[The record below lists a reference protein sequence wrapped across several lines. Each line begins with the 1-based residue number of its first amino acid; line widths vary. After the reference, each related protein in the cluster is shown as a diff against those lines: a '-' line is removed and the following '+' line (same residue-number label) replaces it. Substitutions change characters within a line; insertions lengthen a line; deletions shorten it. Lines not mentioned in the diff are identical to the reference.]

1 MRRIVVAIFIG
12 LIVRAQGLVAQ
23 QWTEIMR
30 IETMDSTIVLPVADI
45 KRFAFDYINET
56 ATDTTY
62 ISMNDV
68 VAHKRCILLDLSQQN
83 AHNEEEGEH
92 SRNVYSAQYLLN
104 LAGMPYA
111 IATNLTE
118 ALAQANMIV
127 CASPFKQSTM
137 TSAEIQALKKWV
149 EQGGVF
155 VAPAITNTN
164 SHLCDLFGMESVVY
178 SKERRNFTWHE
189 DYLQEQELAYFNEPE
204 ERTVSLGRARNM
216 TVESIKTYGYKPTTA
231 EAMAYFDSTNV
242 AAVLRHRI
250 GAGTIYT
257 FGILWRD
264 VVQRS
269 QLGKNTAAT
278 RITSN
283 GFEPSADIYAFF
295 FRSLFAKNN
304 PVSVWKYTIPQGY
317 ESVLIPTHDCDSRTA
332 YDEMYWVSEYEKSLG
347 LSAHYF
353 LTVHYFRDQGYLSDF
368 YNAETKPKAQRLLVD
383 GHTVGSHSVCHFPD
397 FSNTD
402 LFPATVVTKEA
413 YAASAHHDKNTG
425 ITQGGSTW
433 AELGLSKLIIEED
446 LGNCVRS
453 FRSGHLC
460 MNKLMPMVQQ
470 AVGYTF
476 SSCYASCNVLSQF
489 PFHERMEND
498 WTGAQG
504 VLQIPLHISDV
515 INANPMTDTA
525 WNHAPD
531 IWLKVLEKLQGN
543 YAPTV
548 LLIHPNRDWKM
559 FAMRQLV
566 EAMDREKVGLYNF
579 EAYGDF
585 WLSREKM
592 QFDYTYLPDSQT
604 LVVWLNQPVEDQ
616 SACIFAV
623 DMQAGVSV
631 EEAIFVNATGRQSR
645 LHIQPT
651 QEGRYLLRLNKD

>member
-1 MRRIVVAIFIG
+1 MRRIVIAIFIS
-12 LIVRAQGLVAQ
+12 LIISAQGLLAQ

-30 IETMDSTIVLPVADI
+30 IETIDSTIVLPVADI
-45 KRFAFDYINET
+45 KRFAFDYINE
-56 ATDTTY
+56 ATQDTTY
-62 ISMNDV
+62 ISTNDV
-68 VAHKRCILLDLSQQN
+68 VAQKHCVLLDLSQQN

-92 SRNVYSAQYLLN
+92 SRNVYSAQYLIN
-104 LAGMPYA
+104 LAGIPYA
-111 IATNLTE
+111 VATNVTE
-118 ALAQANMIV
+118 AIAQANMIV
-127 CASPFKQSTM
+127 CASPFKQSTL
-137 TSAEIQALKKWV
+137 TASEIQLLKKWV

-164 SHLCDLFGMESVVY
+164 SHLCDLFGLESVAY
-178 SKERRNFTWHE
+178 SKERRAFTWRE
-189 DYLQEQELAYFNEPE
+189 EYLHEQELSYFDEPE
-204 ERTVSLGRARNM
+204 ERTVSLGRARST
-216 TVESIKTYGYKPTTA
+216 TVESIKTYGYQPATA

-250 GAGTIYT
+250 GQGVIYT

-269 QLGKNTAAT
+269 QLGKNTTAT

-295 FRSLFAKNN
+295 LRSLHAKIN

-347 LSAHYF
+347 VSAHYF

-397 FSNTD
+397 FSNTN

-413 YAASAHHDKNTG
+413 YAASAHHDKAIG

-433 AELGLSKLIIEED
+433 AELGLSKLIIEDD
-446 LGNCVRS
+446 LGNRVRS

-460 MNKLMPMVQQ
+460 MNKHMPMVQK

-489 PFHERMEND
+489 PFHERMGND

-585 WLSREKM
+585 WLAREKM
-592 QFDYTYLPDSQT
+592 SFDYTYLPDRKS
-604 LVVWLNQPVEDQ
+604 VVVRINEPVEDTA
-616 SACIFAV
+616 ACIFAV
-623 DMQAGVSV
+623 DIQSGSTL
-631 EEAIFVNATGRQSR
+631 EEAIFVDEKGFQSKMQIKN
-645 LHIQPT
+645 IQK
-651 QEGRYLLRLNKD
+651 GRYLLSKLH

>member
-1 MRRIVVAIFIG
+1 MRRIVIAIFIS
-12 LIVRAQGLVAQ
+12 LIISAQGLLAQ

-45 KRFAFDYINET
+45 KRFAFDYINE
-56 ATDTTY
+56 ATQDTTY
-62 ISMNDV
+62 ISTNDV
-68 VAHKRCILLDLSQQN
+68 VAQKHCVLLDLSQQN

-92 SRNVYSAQYLLN
+92 SRNVYSAQYLIN

-111 IATNLTE
+111 VATNVTE
-118 ALAQANMIV
+118 AIAQANMIV
-127 CASPFKQSTM
+127 CASPFKQSTL
-137 TSAEIQALKKWV
+137 TASEIQLLKKWV

-164 SHLCDLFGMESVVY
+164 SHLCDLFGLESVAY
-178 SKERRNFTWHE
+178 SKERRAFTWRE
-189 DYLQEQELAYFNEPE
+189 EYLHEQELSYFDEPE
-204 ERTVSLGRARNM
+204 ERTVSLGRARST
-216 TVESIKTYGYKPTTA
+216 TVESIKTYGYQPATA

-250 GAGTIYT
+250 GQGVIYT

-269 QLGKNTAAT
+269 QLGKNTTAT

-295 FRSLFAKNN
+295 LRSLHAKIN

-347 LSAHYF
+347 VSAHYF

-397 FSNTD
+397 FSNTN

-413 YAASAHHDKNTG
+413 YAASAHHDKAIG

-433 AELGLSKLIIEED
+433 AELGLSKLIIEDD
-446 LGNCVRS
+446 LGNRVRS

-460 MNKLMPMVQQ
+460 MNKHMPMVQK

-489 PFHERMEND
+489 PFHERMGND

-585 WLSREKM
+585 WLAREKM
-592 QFDYTYLPDSQT
+592 SFDYTYLPDRKS
-604 LVVWLNQPVEDQ
+604 VVVRINEPVEDTA
-616 SACIFAV
+616 ACIFAV
-623 DMQAGVSV
+623 DIQSGSKL
-631 EEAIFVNATGRQSR
+631 EEAIFVDEKGFQSKMQIKN
-645 LHIQPT
+645 IQK
-651 QEGRYLLRLNKD
+651 GRYLLSKLH

>member
-1 MRRIVVAIFIG
+1 MIGLVVATHG
-12 LIVRAQGLVAQ
+12 LMAQ

-30 IETMDSTIVLPVADI
+30 IEMVDSTIVLPVADI
-45 KRFAFDYINET
+45 KRFAFDYVNEDEK
-56 ATDTTY
+56 DTTEY
-62 ISMNDV
+62 ISLDDV
-68 VAHKRCILLDLSQQN
+68 VAQKQCVLLDLTQQN
-83 AHNEEEGEH
+83 AHDEESGEH
-92 SRNVYSAQYLLN
+92 SRNVYSAQYLMN
-104 LAGMPYA
+104 LAGIPYTMATNVQEA
-111 IATNLTE
+111 IAK
-118 ALAQANMIV
+118 ANMIV
-127 CASPFKQSTM
+127 CASPFKQSTL
-137 TSAEIQALKKWV
+137 TVSEIQLLQQWI

-164 SHLCDLFGMESVVY
+164 NHLCALFGMDSVMY
-178 SKERRNFTWHE
+178 SKERKTFTWRDE
-189 DYLQEQELAYFNEPE
+189 YLAEKELEYFNEAE
-204 ERTVSLGRARNM
+204 ERTVSLGKARNT
-216 TVESIKTYGYKPTTA
+216 TVESIKTYGYQPTTA
-231 EAMAYFDSTNV
+231 ETMAYFDDTNM

-250 GAGTIYT
+250 GKGVIYT

-269 QLGKNTAAT
+269 QLGKNTTAA

-295 FRSLFAKNN
+295 FRSLHGKIN

-347 LSAHYF
+347 MSAHYF
-353 LTVHYFRDQGYLSDF
+353 LTVHYFRDAGYLSDF

-383 GHTVGSHSVCHFPD
+383 GHTVGSHSICHFPD
-397 FSNTD
+397 FSKTE
-402 LFPATVVTKEA
+402 LFPATVVTKDA
-413 YAASAHHDKNTG
+413 YEVSAHHDKTTG
-425 ITQGGSTW
+425 VTQGGSTW

-446 LGNCVRS
+446 LGNHVRS

-460 MNKLMPMVQQ
+460 MNKNVPLVQQ
-470 AVGYTF
+470 AVGYAF

-498 WTGAQG
+498 WAGAQG

-515 INANPMTDTA
+515 INAHPMTDSA

-531 IWLKVLEKLQGN
+531 IWLKVLEKLQRN

-585 WLSREKM
+585 WLAREEM
-592 QFDYTYLPDSQT
+592 VFDYTYLHDSKSI
-604 LVVWLNQPVEDQ
+604 VVWVNEQIEEET
-616 SACIFAV
+616 ACVFAV
-623 DMQAGVSV
+623 DVQSGVAV
-631 EEAIFVNATGRQSR
+631 ENAIFVDEKGLQSK
-645 LHIQPT
+645 LQIKKM
-651 QEGRYLLRLNKD
+651 QEGRYLLVK

>member
-1 MRRIVVAIFIG
+1 MKRQVLTILTALVVATHG
-12 LIVRAQGLVAQ
+12 LLAQ

-30 IETMDSTIVLPVADI
+30 IETIDSTIVLPVADV
-45 KRFAFDYINET
+45 KRFAFDYINEAAADT
-56 ATDTTY
+56 TTY

-68 VAHKRCILLDLSQQN
+68 VAQKHCVLLDLSQQN

-92 SRNVYSAQYLLN
+92 SRNVYSAQYLMN
-104 LAGMPYA
+104 LAGMPYSVATRVTDA
-111 IATNLTE
+111 I
-118 ALAQANMIV
+118 AQANMIV
-127 CASPFKQSTM
+127 CASPFKQSTL
-137 TSAEIQALKKWV
+137 TASEIQLLKKWI

-164 SHLCDLFGMESVVY
+164 SHLCDLFGVEFVVY
-178 SKERRNFTWHE
+178 SKERRTFTWRE
-189 DYLQEQELAYFNEPE
+189 EYLNEKELAYFDEPE
-204 ERTVSLGRARNM
+204 ERTVSLGKARN
-216 TVESIKTYGYKPTTA
+216 TTAESIKTYGYQPRTA
-231 EAMAYFDSTNV
+231 EAMAYFDSTNL

-250 GAGTIYT
+250 GKGVIYT

-269 QLGKNTAAT
+269 QLGKNTTAT

-295 FRSLFAKNN
+295 LRSLHAKIN
-304 PVSVWKYTIPQGY
+304 PISVWKYTIPLGY

-353 LTVHYFRDQGYLSDF
+353 LTVHYFRDAGYLSDF

-383 GHTVGSHSVCHFPD
+383 GHTVGSHSICHFPD
-397 FSNTD
+397 FSNTA

-413 YAASAHHDKNTG
+413 YAASAHHDKVAG
-425 ITQGGSTW
+425 VTQGGSTW
-433 AELGLSKLIIEED
+433 AELGLSKRIIEED
-446 LGNCVRS
+446 LGNRVRS

-515 INANPMTDTA
+515 INAHPMTDTA

-531 IWLKVLEKLQGN
+531 IWLKVLEKLQRN

-559 FAMRQLV
+559 FAMRQLI
-566 EAMDREKVGLYNF
+566 ESMDREKVGLYNF

-585 WLSREKM
+585 WLAREKM
-592 QFDYTYLPDSQT
+592 SFDYTYLPERKSV
-604 LVVWLNQPVEDQ
+604 VVWVNKPIDTE
-616 SACIFAV
+616 SACVFAV
-623 DMQAGVSV
+623 DAQSGVTI
-631 EEAIFVNATGRQSR
+631 EEAIFVDATGQQSQLQIR
-645 LHIQPT
+645 KQ
-651 QEGRYLLRLNKD
+651 QEGRYLLLK

>member
-1 MRRIVVAIFIG
+1 MC
-12 LIVRAQGLVAQ
+12 LIVGFHWLQAQ

-30 IETMDSTIVLPVADI
+30 IEMVDSTIVLPVADI
-45 KRFAFDYINET
+45 QRFAFDYVNEAEQDST
-56 ATDTTY
+56 VYVPWD
-62 ISMNDV
+62 DL
-68 VAHKRCILLDLSQQN
+68 VAQKRCVLLDLTQQN
-83 AHNEEEGEH
+83 AHNEEAGEH
-92 SRNVYSAQYLLN
+92 SRNVYSAQYLIN
-104 LAGMPYA
+104 LAGIPYMTTTNIVDA
-111 IATNLTE
+111 IAH
-118 ALAQANMIV
+118 ANMIV
-127 CASPFKQSTM
+127 CASPFKQSTL
-137 TSAEIQALKKWV
+137 TASEIQLLKNWIG
-149 EQGGVF
+149 QGGVF

-164 SHLCDLFGMESVVY
+164 SHLCDLFGLESVAY
-178 SKERRNFTWHE
+178 SKDRRTFSWRE
-189 DYLQEQELAYFNEPE
+189 EYLKEKELAYFDEPE
-204 ERTVSLGRARNM
+204 ERTVSLGKARN
-216 TVESIKTYGYKPTTA
+216 TTAESIKTYGYQPTTA

-269 QLGKNTAAT
+269 QLGKNTTAT

-295 FRSLFAKNN
+295 FRSLFAKIN
-304 PVSVWKYTIPQGY
+304 PISVWKYTIPQGY

-332 YDEMYWVSEYEKSLG
+332 YDEMYWLSEYEKSLG
-347 LSAHYF
+347 VSAHYF
-353 LTVHYFRDQGYLSDF
+353 LTVHYFRDAGYLSDF
-368 YNAETKPKAQRLLVD
+368 YNEDTRPKAQRLLVD

-413 YAASAHHDKNTG
+413 YAVSAHHDKKTG

-433 AELGLSKLIIEED
+433 AELGLSKRIIEED
-446 LGNCVRS
+446 LGNRVRS

-515 INANPMTDTA
+515 INAHPMTDTA

-531 IWLKVLEKLQGN
+531 IWLKVLEKLQRN

-566 EAMDREKVGLYNF
+566 ETMDRNKVGLYNF

-585 WLSREKM
+585 WLAREKM
-592 QFDYTYLPDSQT
+592 SFDYTYLPDRKS
-604 LVVWLNQPVEDQ
+604 VVIWVNEPIEDAA
-616 SACIFAV
+616 ACIFAV
-623 DMQAGVSV
+623 DVQTDIAI
-631 EEAIFVNATGRQSR
+631 EEAIFVDAMGRQSK
-645 LHIQPT
+645 LQIQKK
-651 QEGRYLLRLNKD
+651 QERRYLLLK

>member
-1 MRRIVVAIFIG
+1 MC
-12 LIVRAQGLVAQ
+12 LIVGFHWLLAQ

-30 IETMDSTIVLPVADI
+30 IEMVDSTIILPVADI
-45 KRFAFDYINET
+45 QHFAFDYVNE
-56 ATDTTY
+56 AEQDTTVY
-62 ISMNDV
+62 IPWDDL
-68 VAHKRCILLDLSQQN
+68 VAQKRCVLLNLSQQN
-83 AHNEEEGEH
+83 AHNEETGEH
-92 SRNVYSAQYLLN
+92 SRNVYSAQYLIN
-104 LAGMPYA
+104 LAGIPYMTTTNIVDA
-111 IATNLTE
+111 IAH
-118 ALAQANMIV
+118 ASMIV
-127 CASPFKQSTM
+127 CASPFKQSTLS
-137 TSAEIQALKKWV
+137 TSEIQLLKKWI

-155 VAPAITNTN
+155 VAPAITNAD
-164 SHLCDLFGMESVVY
+164 SYLCDLFGLESVAY
-178 SKERRNFTWHE
+178 SKERRTFTWRE
-189 DYLQEQELAYFNEPE
+189 EYLKEKELAYFDEPE
-204 ERTVSLGRARNM
+204 ERTVSLGKARN
-216 TVESIKTYGYKPTTA
+216 TTAESIKTYGYQPTTA

-269 QLGKNTAAT
+269 QLGKNTTAT

-283 GFEPSADIYAFF
+283 GFEPSADVYAFF
-295 FRSLFAKNN
+295 LRSLHAKIN

-347 LSAHYF
+347 MSAHYF

-368 YNAETKPKAQRLLVD
+368 YNAETKPKARRLLED
-383 GHTVGSHSVCHFPD
+383 GHTVGSHSICHFPD
-397 FSNTD
+397 FSNTA

-413 YAASAHHDKNTG
+413 YAASAHHDKMIG

-433 AELGLSKLIIEED
+433 AELGLSKIIIEED
-446 LGNCVRS
+446 LGNRVRS

-498 WTGAQG
+498 WAGAQG

-515 INANPMTDTA
+515 INANPMTDSA

-531 IWLKVLEKLQGN
+531 IWLNVLEKLQRN

-566 EAMDREKVGLYNF
+566 ETMDRNKVGLYNF

-585 WLSREKM
+585 WLAREKM
-592 QFDYTYLPDSQT
+592 SFDYTYSPDNKSV
-604 LVVWLNQPVEDQ
+604 VVWANEPIADTA
-616 SACIFAV
+616 ACIFAV
-623 DMQAGVSV
+623 DIQSDIAI
-631 EEAIFVNATGRQSR
+631 EEAIFVDATGQQSK
-645 LHIQPT
+645 LQIQKM
-651 QEGRYLLRLNKD
+651 QEGRYLIQK

>member
-1 MRRIVVAIFIG
+1 MIGLVVATHG
-12 LIVRAQGLVAQ
+12 LMAQ

-30 IETMDSTIVLPVADI
+30 IEMVDSTIVLPVADI
-45 KRFAFDYINET
+45 KRFAFDYVNEDEK
-56 ATDTTY
+56 DTTEY
-62 ISMNDV
+62 ISLDDV
-68 VAHKRCILLDLSQQN
+68 VAQKQCVLLDLTQQN
-83 AHNEEEGEH
+83 AHDEESGEH
-92 SRNVYSAQYLLN
+92 SRNVYSAQYLMN
-104 LAGMPYA
+104 LAGIPYT
-111 IATNLTE
+111 IATNVQE
-118 ALAQANMIV
+118 AIAKANMIV
-127 CASPFKQSTM
+127 CASPFKQSTL
-137 TSAEIQALKKWV
+137 TVSEIQLLQQWI

-164 SHLCDLFGMESVVY
+164 NHLCALFGMDSVMY
-178 SKERRNFTWHE
+178 SKERKTFTWRDE
-189 DYLQEQELAYFNEPE
+189 YLAEKELEYFNEAE
-204 ERTVSLGRARNM
+204 ERTVSLGKARNT
-216 TVESIKTYGYKPTTA
+216 TVESIKTYGYQPTTA
-231 EAMAYFDSTNV
+231 ETMAYFDDTNM
-242 AAVLRHRI
+242 AAVLRNRI
-250 GAGTIYT
+250 GKGVIYT

-269 QLGKNTAAT
+269 QLGKNTTAA

-295 FRSLFAKNN
+295 FRSLHGKIN

-347 LSAHYF
+347 MSAHYF
-353 LTVHYFRDQGYLSDF
+353 LTVHYFRDAGYLSDF

-383 GHTVGSHSVCHFPD
+383 GHTVGSHSICHFPD
-397 FSNTD
+397 FSKTE
-402 LFPATVVTKEA
+402 LFPATVVTKDA
-413 YAASAHHDKNTG
+413 YEVSAHHDKTTG
-425 ITQGGSTW
+425 VTQGGSTW

-446 LGNCVRS
+446 LGNHVRS

-460 MNKLMPMVQQ
+460 MNKNVPLVQQ
-470 AVGYTF
+470 AVGYAF

-498 WTGAQG
+498 WAGAQG

-515 INANPMTDTA
+515 INAHPMTDSA

-531 IWLKVLEKLQGN
+531 IWLKVLEKLQRN

-585 WLSREKM
+585 WLAREKM
-592 QFDYTYLPDSQT
+592 VFDYTYLHDSKSI
-604 LVVWLNQPVEDQ
+604 VVWVNEQIEEET
-616 SACIFAV
+616 ACVFAV
-623 DMQAGVSV
+623 DVQSGVAV
-631 EEAIFVNATGRQSR
+631 ENAIFVDEKGLQSK
-645 LHIQPT
+645 LQIKKM
-651 QEGRYLLRLNKD
+651 QEGRYLLVK

>member
-1 MRRIVVAIFIG
+1 MC
-12 LIVRAQGLVAQ
+12 LIVGFHWLQAQ

-30 IETMDSTIVLPVADI
+30 IEMVDSTIVLPVADI
-45 KRFAFDYINET
+45 QRFAFDYVNEAEQDST
-56 ATDTTY
+56 VYVPWD
-62 ISMNDV
+62 DL
-68 VAHKRCILLDLSQQN
+68 VAQKRCVLLDLTQQN
-83 AHNEEEGEH
+83 AHNEEAGEH
-92 SRNVYSAQYLLN
+92 SRNVYSAQYLIN
-104 LAGMPYA
+104 LAGIPYMTTTNIVDA
-111 IATNLTE
+111 IAH
-118 ALAQANMIV
+118 ANMIV
-127 CASPFKQSTM
+127 CASPFKQSTL
-137 TSAEIQALKKWV
+137 TASEIQLLKNWI

-155 VAPAITNTN
+155 VAPAITNAN
-164 SHLCDLFGMESVVY
+164 SHLCDLFGLESVAY
-178 SKERRNFTWHE
+178 SKDRRAFSWRE
-189 DYLQEQELAYFNEPE
+189 EYLKEKELAYFDEPE
-204 ERTVSLGRARNM
+204 ERTVSLGKARN
-216 TVESIKTYGYKPTTA
+216 TTAESIKTYGYQPTTA

-250 GAGTIYT
+250 GKGTIYT

-269 QLGKNTAAT
+269 QLGKNTTAT

-295 FRSLFAKNN
+295 FRSLFAKIN
-304 PVSVWKYTIPQGY
+304 PISVWKYTIPQGY

-332 YDEMYWVSEYEKSLG
+332 YDEMYWLSEYEKSLG
-347 LSAHYF
+347 VSAHYF
-353 LTVHYFRDQGYLSDF
+353 LTVHYFRDAGYLSDF
-368 YNAETKPKAQRLLVD
+368 YNEDTRPKAQRLLVD

-413 YAASAHHDKNTG
+413 YAVSAHHDKKTG

-433 AELGLSKLIIEED
+433 AELGLSKRIIEED
-446 LGNCVRS
+446 LGNRVRS

-515 INANPMTDTA
+515 INANPMTDSA

-531 IWLKVLEKLQGN
+531 IWLKVLEKLQRN

-559 FAMRQLV
+559 FAMQQLV
-566 EAMDREKVGLYNF
+566 EAMDQDKVGLYNF

-585 WLSREKM
+585 WLAREKM
-592 QFDYTYLPDSQT
+592 SFDYTYLPDRKSV
-604 LVVWLNQPVEDQ
+604 VVWVNEPIEDAA
-616 SACIFAV
+616 ACIFAV
-623 DMQAGVSV
+623 DVQTDIAI
-631 EEAIFVNATGRQSR
+631 EEAIFVDAMGRQSKLQIR
-645 LHIQPT
+645 KQ
-651 QEGRYLLRLNKD
+651 QEGRYLLLK

>member
-1 MRRIVVAIFIG
+1 MC
-12 LIVRAQGLVAQ
+12 LIVGFHWLQAQ

-30 IETMDSTIVLPVADI
+30 IEMVDSTIVLPVADI
-45 KRFAFDYINET
+45 QRFAFDYVNEAEQDST
-56 ATDTTY
+56 VYVPWD
-62 ISMNDV
+62 DL
-68 VAHKRCILLDLSQQN
+68 VAQKRCVLLDLTQQN
-83 AHNEEEGEH
+83 AHNEEAGEH
-92 SRNVYSAQYLLN
+92 SRNVYSAQYLIN
-104 LAGMPYA
+104 LAGIPYMTTTNIVDA
-111 IATNLTE
+111 IAH
-118 ALAQANMIV
+118 ANMIV
-127 CASPFKQSTM
+127 CASPFKQSTL
-137 TSAEIQALKKWV
+137 TAFEIQLLKNWIK
-149 EQGGVF
+149 QGGVF

-164 SHLCDLFGMESVVY
+164 SHLCDLFGLESVAY
-178 SKERRNFTWHE
+178 SKDRRTFSWRE
-189 DYLQEQELAYFNEPE
+189 EYLKEKELAYFDEPE
-204 ERTVSLGRARNM
+204 ERTVSLGKARN
-216 TVESIKTYGYKPTTA
+216 TTAESIKTYGYQPTTA

-269 QLGKNTAAT
+269 QLGKNTTAT

-295 FRSLFAKNN
+295 FRSLFAKIN
-304 PVSVWKYTIPQGY
+304 PISVWKYTIPQGY

-332 YDEMYWVSEYEKSLG
+332 YDEMYWLSEYEKSLG
-347 LSAHYF
+347 VSAHYF
-353 LTVHYFRDQGYLSDF
+353 LTVHYFRDAGYLSDF
-368 YNAETKPKAQRLLVD
+368 YNEDTRPKAQRLLVD

-413 YAASAHHDKNTG
+413 YAVSAHHDKKTG

-433 AELGLSKLIIEED
+433 AELGLSKRIIEED
-446 LGNCVRS
+446 LGNRVRS

-515 INANPMTDTA
+515 INANPMTDSA

-531 IWLKVLEKLQGN
+531 IWLKVLEKLQRN

-566 EAMDREKVGLYNF
+566 GAMDRDKVGLYNF

-585 WLSREKM
+585 WLAREKM
-592 QFDYTYLPDSQT
+592 SFDYTYLPDRKS
-604 LVVWLNQPVEDQ
+604 VVIWVNEPIEDAA
-616 SACIFAV
+616 ACIFAV
-623 DMQAGVSV
+623 DVQTDIAI
-631 EEAIFVNATGRQSR
+631 EEAIFVDAMGRQSK
-645 LHIQPT
+645 LQIQKK
-651 QEGRYLLRLNKD
+651 QERRYLLLK

>member
-1 MRRIVVAIFIG
+1 MC
-12 LIVRAQGLVAQ
+12 LIVGFHWLQAQ

-30 IETMDSTIVLPVADI
+30 IEMVDSTIVLPVADI
-45 KRFAFDYINET
+45 QRFAFDYVNEAEQDST
-56 ATDTTY
+56 VYVPWD
-62 ISMNDV
+62 NL
-68 VAHKRCILLDLSQQN
+68 VAQKRCVLLDLTQQN
-83 AHNEEEGEH
+83 AHNEEAGEH
-92 SRNVYSAQYLLN
+92 SRNVYSAQYLIN
-104 LAGMPYA
+104 LAGIPYMTTTNIVDA
-111 IATNLTE
+111 IAH
-118 ALAQANMIV
+118 ANMIV
-127 CASPFKQSTM
+127 CASPFKQSTL
-137 TSAEIQALKKWV
+137 TASEIQLLKNWI

-164 SHLCDLFGMESVVY
+164 SHLCDLFGLESVAY
-178 SKERRNFTWHE
+178 SKDRRTFSWRE
-189 DYLQEQELAYFNEPE
+189 EYLKEKELAYFDEPE
-204 ERTVSLGRARNM
+204 ERTVSLGKARN
-216 TVESIKTYGYKPTTA
+216 TTAESIKTYGYQPTTA

-269 QLGKNTAAT
+269 QLGKNTTAT

-295 FRSLFAKNN
+295 FRSLFAKIN
-304 PVSVWKYTIPQGY
+304 PISVWKYTIPQGY

-332 YDEMYWVSEYEKSLG
+332 YDEMYWLSEYEKSLG
-347 LSAHYF
+347 VSAHYF
-353 LTVHYFRDQGYLSDF
+353 LTVHYFRDAGYLSDF
-368 YNAETKPKAQRLLVD
+368 YNEDTRPKAQRLLVD

-397 FSNTD
+397 FSNTN

-413 YAASAHHDKNTG
+413 YAVSAHHDKKTG

-433 AELGLSKLIIEED
+433 AELGLSKRIIEED
-446 LGNCVRS
+446 LGNRVRS

-515 INANPMTDTA
+515 INANPMTDSA

-531 IWLKVLEKLQGN
+531 IWLKVLEKLQRN

-566 EAMDREKVGLYNF
+566 GAMDRGKVGLYNF

-585 WLSREKM
+585 WLAREKM
-592 QFDYTYLPDSQT
+592 SFDYTYLPDRKS
-604 LVVWLNQPVEDQ
+604 VVIWVNEPIEDAA
-616 SACIFAV
+616 ACIFAV
-623 DMQAGVSV
+623 DVQTDIAI
-631 EEAIFVNATGRQSR
+631 EEAIFVDAMGRQSK
-645 LHIQPT
+645 LQIQKK
-651 QEGRYLLRLNKD
+651 QERRYLLLK

>member
-1 MRRIVVAIFIG
+1 MC
-12 LIVRAQGLVAQ
+12 LIVGFHWLLAQ

-30 IETMDSTIVLPVADI
+30 IEMVDSTIILPVADI
-45 KRFAFDYINET
+45 QHFAFDYVNE
-56 ATDTTY
+56 AEQDTTVY
-62 ISMNDV
+62 IPWDDL
-68 VAHKRCILLDLSQQN
+68 VAQKRCVLLDLSQQN
-83 AHNEEEGEH
+83 AHNEETGEH
-92 SRNVYSAQYLLN
+92 SRNVYSAQYLIN
-104 LAGMPYA
+104 LAGIPYMTTTNIVDA
-111 IATNLTE
+111 IAH
-118 ALAQANMIV
+118 ASMIV
-127 CASPFKQSTM
+127 CASPFKQSTLS
-137 TSAEIQALKKWV
+137 TSEIQLLKKWI

-155 VAPAITNTN
+155 VAPAITNAN
-164 SHLCDLFGMESVVY
+164 SYLCDLFGLESVAY
-178 SKERRNFTWHE
+178 SKERRTFTWRE
-189 DYLQEQELAYFNEPE
+189 EYLKEKELAYFDEPE
-204 ERTVSLGRARNM
+204 ERTVSLGKARN
-216 TVESIKTYGYKPTTA
+216 TTAESIKTYGYQPTTA

-250 GAGTIYT
+250 GAGTVYT

-269 QLGKNTAAT
+269 QLGKNTTAT

-283 GFEPSADIYAFF
+283 GFEPSADVYAFF
-295 FRSLFAKNN
+295 LRSLHAKIN

-347 LSAHYF
+347 MSAHYF

-368 YNAETKPKAQRLLVD
+368 YNAETKPKARRLLED
-383 GHTVGSHSVCHFPD
+383 GHTVGSHSICHFPD
-397 FSNTD
+397 FSNTA

-413 YAASAHHDKNTG
+413 YAASAHHDKMIG

-433 AELGLSKLIIEED
+433 AELGLSKIIIEED
-446 LGNCVRS
+446 LGNRVRS

-498 WTGAQG
+498 WAGAQG

-515 INANPMTDTA
+515 INANPMTDSA

-531 IWLKVLEKLQGN
+531 IWLNVLEKLQRN

-566 EAMDREKVGLYNF
+566 ETMDRNKVGLYNF

-585 WLSREKM
+585 WLAREKM
-592 QFDYTYLPDSQT
+592 SFDYTYSPDNKSV
-604 LVVWLNQPVEDQ
+604 VVWANEPIADTA
-616 SACIFAV
+616 ACIFAV
-623 DMQAGVSV
+623 DIQSDIAI
-631 EEAIFVNATGRQSR
+631 EEAIFVDATGQQSK
-645 LHIQPT
+645 LQIQKM
-651 QEGRYLLRLNKD
+651 QEGRYLIQK

>member
-1 MRRIVVAIFIG
+1 MIGLVVATHG
-12 LIVRAQGLVAQ
+12 LMAQ

-30 IETMDSTIVLPVADI
+30 IEMVDSTIVLPVADI
-45 KRFAFDYINET
+45 KRFAFDYVNEDEK
-56 ATDTTY
+56 DTTEY
-62 ISMNDV
+62 ISLDDV
-68 VAHKRCILLDLSQQN
+68 VAQKQCVLLDLTQQN
-83 AHNEEEGEH
+83 AHDEESGEH
-92 SRNVYSAQYLLN
+92 SRNVYSAQYLMN
-104 LAGMPYA
+104 LAGIPYTMATNVQEA
-111 IATNLTE
+111 IAK
-118 ALAQANMIV
+118 ANMIV
-127 CASPFKQSTM
+127 CASPFKQSTL
-137 TSAEIQALKKWV
+137 TVSEIQLLQQWI

-164 SHLCDLFGMESVVY
+164 NHLCALFGMDSVMY
-178 SKERRNFTWHE
+178 SKERKTFTWRDE
-189 DYLQEQELAYFNEPE
+189 YLAEKELEYFNEAE
-204 ERTVSLGRARNM
+204 ERTVSLGKARNT
-216 TVESIKTYGYKPTTA
+216 TVESIKTYGYQPTTA
-231 EAMAYFDSTNV
+231 ETMAYFDDTNM
-242 AAVLRHRI
+242 AAVLRNRI
-250 GAGTIYT
+250 GKGVIYT

-269 QLGKNTAAT
+269 QLGKNTTAA

-295 FRSLFAKNN
+295 FRSLHGKIN

-347 LSAHYF
+347 MSAHYF
-353 LTVHYFRDQGYLSDF
+353 LTVHYFRDAGYLSDF

-383 GHTVGSHSVCHFPD
+383 GHTVGSHSICHFPD
-397 FSNTD
+397 FSKTE
-402 LFPATVVTKEA
+402 LFPATVVTKDA
-413 YAASAHHDKNTG
+413 YEVSAHHDKTTG
-425 ITQGGSTW
+425 VTQGGSTW

-446 LGNCVRS
+446 LGNHVRS

-460 MNKLMPMVQQ
+460 MNKNVPLVQQ
-470 AVGYTF
+470 AVGYAF

-498 WTGAQG
+498 WAGAQG

-515 INANPMTDTA
+515 INAHPMTDSA

-531 IWLKVLEKLQGN
+531 IWLKVLEKLQRN

-585 WLSREKM
+585 WLAREKM
-592 QFDYTYLPDSQT
+592 VFDYTYLHDSKSI
-604 LVVWLNQPVEDQ
+604 VVWVNEQIEEET
-616 SACIFAV
+616 ACVFAV
-623 DMQAGVSV
+623 DVQSGVAV
-631 EEAIFVNATGRQSR
+631 ENAFFVDEKGLQSK
-645 LHIQPT
+645 LQIKKM
-651 QEGRYLLRLNKD
+651 QEGRYLLVK

>member
-1 MRRIVVAIFIG
+1 
-12 LIVRAQGLVAQ
+12 
-23 QWTEIMR
+23 MR
-30 IETMDSTIVLPVADI
+30 IEMVDSTIILPVADI
-45 KRFAFDYINET
+45 QHFAFDYVNE
-56 ATDTTY
+56 AEQDTTVY
-62 ISMNDV
+62 IPWDDL
-68 VAHKRCILLDLSQQN
+68 VAQKRCVLLDLSQQN
-83 AHNEEEGEH
+83 AHNEETGEH
-92 SRNVYSAQYLLN
+92 SRNVYSAQYLIN
-104 LAGMPYA
+104 LAGIPYMTTTNIVDA
-111 IATNLTE
+111 IAH
-118 ALAQANMIV
+118 ASMIV
-127 CASPFKQSTM
+127 CASPFKQSTLS
-137 TSAEIQALKKWV
+137 TSEIQLLKKWI

-155 VAPAITNTN
+155 VAPAITNAD
-164 SHLCDLFGMESVVY
+164 SYLCDLFGLESVAY
-178 SKERRNFTWHE
+178 SKERRTFTWRE
-189 DYLQEQELAYFNEPE
+189 EYLQEQELSYFDEPE
-204 ERTVSLGRARNM
+204 ERTVSLGKARN
-216 TVESIKTYGYKPTTA
+216 TTAESIKTYGYQPTTA

-250 GAGTIYT
+250 GAGTVYT

-269 QLGKNTAAT
+269 QLGKNTTAT

-283 GFEPSADIYAFF
+283 GFEPSADVYAFF
-295 FRSLFAKNN
+295 FRSLHAKIN

-347 LSAHYF
+347 MSAHYF

-368 YNAETKPKAQRLLVD
+368 YNAETKPKARRLLED
-383 GHTVGSHSVCHFPD
+383 GHTVGSHSICHFPD
-397 FSNTD
+397 FSNTA

-413 YAASAHHDKNTG
+413 YAASAHHDKMIG

-433 AELGLSKLIIEED
+433 AELGLSKIIIEED
-446 LGNCVRS
+446 LGNRVRS

-498 WTGAQG
+498 WAGAQG

-515 INANPMTDTA
+515 INANPMTDSA

-531 IWLKVLEKLQGN
+531 IWLNVLEKLQRN

-566 EAMDREKVGLYNF
+566 ETMDRNKVGLYNF

-585 WLSREKM
+585 WLAREKM
-592 QFDYTYLPDSQT
+592 SFDYTYSPDNKSV
-604 LVVWLNQPVEDQ
+604 VVWANEPIADTA
-616 SACIFAV
+616 ACIFAV
-623 DMQAGVSV
+623 DIQSDIAI
-631 EEAIFVNATGRQSR
+631 EEAIFVDATGQQSK
-645 LHIQPT
+645 LQIQKM
-651 QEGRYLLRLNKD
+651 QEGRYLIQK

>member
-1 MRRIVVAIFIG
+1 MC
-12 LIVRAQGLVAQ
+12 LIVGFHWLQAQ

-30 IETMDSTIVLPVADI
+30 IEMVDSTIVLPVADI
-45 KRFAFDYINET
+45 QRFAFDYVNEAEQDST
-56 ATDTTY
+56 VYVPWD
-62 ISMNDV
+62 DL
-68 VAHKRCILLDLSQQN
+68 VAQKRCVLLDLTQQN
-83 AHNEEEGEH
+83 AHNEEAGEH
-92 SRNVYSAQYLLN
+92 SRNVYSAQYLIN
-104 LAGMPYA
+104 LAGIPYMTTTNIVDA
-111 IATNLTE
+111 IAH
-118 ALAQANMIV
+118 ANMIV
-127 CASPFKQSTM
+127 CASPFKQSTL
-137 TSAEIQALKKWV
+137 TASEIQLLKNWI

-164 SHLCDLFGMESVVY
+164 SHLCDLFGLESVAY
-178 SKERRNFTWHE
+178 SKDRRTFSWRE
-189 DYLQEQELAYFNEPE
+189 EYLKEKELAYFDEPE
-204 ERTVSLGRARNM
+204 ERTVSLGKARN
-216 TVESIKTYGYKPTTA
+216 TTAESIKTYGYQPTTA

-269 QLGKNTAAT
+269 QLGKNTTAT

-295 FRSLFAKNN
+295 FRSLFAKIN
-304 PVSVWKYTIPQGY
+304 PISVWKYTIPQGY

-332 YDEMYWVSEYEKSLG
+332 YDEMYWLSEYEKSLG
-347 LSAHYF
+347 VSAHYF
-353 LTVHYFRDQGYLSDF
+353 LTVHYFRDAGYLSDF
-368 YNAETKPKAQRLLVD
+368 YNEDTRPKAQCLLVD

-413 YAASAHHDKNTG
+413 YAVSAHHDKKTG

-433 AELGLSKLIIEED
+433 AELGLSKRIIEED
-446 LGNCVRS
+446 LGNRVRS

-515 INANPMTDTA
+515 INANPMTDSA

-531 IWLKVLEKLQGN
+531 IWLKVLEKLQRN

-566 EAMDREKVGLYNF
+566 GAMDRDKVGLYNF

-585 WLSREKM
+585 WLAREKM
-592 QFDYTYLPDSQT
+592 SFDYTYLPDRKSV
-604 LVVWLNQPVEDQ
+604 VVWVNEPIEDAA
-616 SACIFAV
+616 ACIFAV
-623 DMQAGVSV
+623 DVQTDIAI
-631 EEAIFVNATGRQSR
+631 EEAIFVDAMGRQSK
-645 LHIQPT
+645 LQIQKK
-651 QEGRYLLRLNKD
+651 QERRYLLLK

>member
-1 MRRIVVAIFIG
+1 MC
-12 LIVRAQGLVAQ
+12 LIVGFHWLQAQ

-30 IETMDSTIVLPVADI
+30 IEMVDSTIVLPVADI
-45 KRFAFDYINET
+45 QRFAFDYVNEAEQDST
-56 ATDTTY
+56 VYVPWD
-62 ISMNDV
+62 NL
-68 VAHKRCILLDLSQQN
+68 VAQKRCVLLDLTQQN
-83 AHNEEEGEH
+83 AHNEEAGEH
-92 SRNVYSAQYLLN
+92 SRNVYSAQYLIN
-104 LAGMPYA
+104 LAGIPYMTTTNIVDA
-111 IATNLTE
+111 IAH
-118 ALAQANMIV
+118 ANMIV
-127 CASPFKQSTM
+127 CASPFKQSTL
-137 TSAEIQALKKWV
+137 TASEIQLLKNWI

-164 SHLCDLFGMESVVY
+164 SHLCDLFGLESVAY
-178 SKERRNFTWHE
+178 SKDRRTFSWRE
-189 DYLQEQELAYFNEPE
+189 EYLKEKELAYFDEPE
-204 ERTVSLGRARNM
+204 ERTVSLGKARN
-216 TVESIKTYGYKPTTA
+216 TTAESIKTYGYQPTTA

-269 QLGKNTAAT
+269 QLGKNTTAT

-295 FRSLFAKNN
+295 FRSLFAKIN
-304 PVSVWKYTIPQGY
+304 PISVWKYTIPQGY

-332 YDEMYWVSEYEKSLG
+332 YDEMYWLSEYEKSLG
-347 LSAHYF
+347 VSAHYF
-353 LTVHYFRDQGYLSDF
+353 LTVHYFRDAGYLSDF
-368 YNAETKPKAQRLLVD
+368 YNEDTKPKAQRLLVD

-413 YAASAHHDKNTG
+413 YAVSAHHDKKTG

-433 AELGLSKLIIEED
+433 AELGLSKRIIEED
-446 LGNCVRS
+446 LGNRVRS

-515 INANPMTDTA
+515 INTNPMTDTA
-525 WNHAPD
+525 WNHAPN
-531 IWLKVLEKLQGN
+531 IWLKVLEKLQRN

-566 EAMDREKVGLYNF
+566 GAMDRDKVGLYNF

-585 WLSREKM
+585 WLAREKM
-592 QFDYTYLPDSQT
+592 SFDYTYLPDRKS
-604 LVVWLNQPVEDQ
+604 VVIWVNEPIEDAA
-616 SACIFAV
+616 ACIFAV
-623 DMQAGVSV
+623 DVQTDIAI
-631 EEAIFVNATGRQSR
+631 EEAIFVDAMGRQSK
-645 LHIQPT
+645 LQIQKK
-651 QEGRYLLRLNKD
+651 QERRYLLLK

>member
-1 MRRIVVAIFIG
+1 MIGLVVATHG
-12 LIVRAQGLVAQ
+12 LMAQ

-30 IETMDSTIVLPVADI
+30 IEMVDSTIVLPVADI
-45 KRFAFDYINET
+45 KRFAFDYVNEDEK
-56 ATDTTY
+56 DTTEY
-62 ISMNDV
+62 ISLDDV
-68 VAHKRCILLDLSQQN
+68 VAQKQCVLLDLTQQN
-83 AHNEEEGEH
+83 AHDEESGEH
-92 SRNVYSAQYLLN
+92 SRNVYSAQYLMN
-104 LAGMPYA
+104 LAGIPYTMATNVQEA
-111 IATNLTE
+111 IAK
-118 ALAQANMIV
+118 ANMIV
-127 CASPFKQSTM
+127 CASPFKQSTL
-137 TSAEIQALKKWV
+137 TVSEIQLLQQWI

-164 SHLCDLFGMESVVY
+164 NHLCALFGMDSVMY
-178 SKERRNFTWHE
+178 SKERKTFTWRDE
-189 DYLQEQELAYFNEPE
+189 YLAEKELEYFNEAE
-204 ERTVSLGRARNM
+204 ERTVSLGKARNT
-216 TVESIKTYGYKPTTA
+216 TVESIKTYGYQPTTA
-231 EAMAYFDSTNV
+231 ETMAYFDDTNM

-250 GAGTIYT
+250 GKGVIYT

-269 QLGKNTAAT
+269 QLGKNTTAA

-295 FRSLFAKNN
+295 FRSLHGKIN

-332 YDEMYWVSEYEKSLG
+332 YEEMYWVSEYEKSLG
-347 LSAHYF
+347 MSAHYF
-353 LTVHYFRDQGYLSDF
+353 LTVHYFRDAGYLSDF

-383 GHTVGSHSVCHFPD
+383 GHTVGSHSICHFPD
-397 FSNTD
+397 FSKTE
-402 LFPATVVTKEA
+402 LFPATVVTKDA
-413 YAASAHHDKNTG
+413 YEVSAHHDKTTG
-425 ITQGGSTW
+425 VTQGGSTW

-446 LGNCVRS
+446 LGNHVRS

-460 MNKLMPMVQQ
+460 MNKNVPLVQQ
-470 AVGYTF
+470 AVGYAF

-498 WTGAQG
+498 WAGAQG

-515 INANPMTDTA
+515 INAHPMTDSA

-531 IWLKVLEKLQGN
+531 IWLKVLEKLQRN

-585 WLSREKM
+585 WLAREEM
-592 QFDYTYLPDSQT
+592 VFDYTYLHDSKSI
-604 LVVWLNQPVEDQ
+604 VVWVNEQIEEET
-616 SACIFAV
+616 ACVFAV
-623 DMQAGVSV
+623 DVQSGVAV
-631 EEAIFVNATGRQSR
+631 ENAIFVDEKGLQSK
-645 LHIQPT
+645 LQIKKM
-651 QEGRYLLRLNKD
+651 QEGRYLLVK

>member
-1 MRRIVVAIFIG
+1 MRRIVIAIFIS
-12 LIVRAQGLVAQ
+12 LIISAQGLLAQ

-45 KRFAFDYINET
+45 KRFAFDYINE
-56 ATDTTY
+56 ATQDTTY
-62 ISMNDV
+62 ISTNDV
-68 VAHKRCILLDLSQQN
+68 VAQKHCVLLDLSQQN
-83 AHNEEEGEH
+83 AYNEKEGEH
-92 SRNVYSAQYLLN
+92 SRNVYSAQYLIN

-111 IATNLTE
+111 VATNVTE
-118 ALAQANMIV
+118 AIAQANMIV
-127 CASPFKQSTM
+127 CASPFKQSTL
-137 TSAEIQALKKWV
+137 TASEIQLLKKWV

-164 SHLCDLFGMESVVY
+164 SHLCDLFGLESVAY
-178 SKERRNFTWHE
+178 SKERRAFTWRE
-189 DYLQEQELAYFNEPE
+189 EYLHEQELSYFDEPE
-204 ERTVSLGRARNM
+204 ERTVSLGRARST
-216 TVESIKTYGYKPTTA
+216 TVESIKTYGYQPATA

-250 GAGTIYT
+250 GQGVIYT

-269 QLGKNTAAT
+269 QLGKNTTAT

-295 FRSLFAKNN
+295 LRSLHAKIN

-347 LSAHYF
+347 VSAHYF

-397 FSNTD
+397 FSNTN

-413 YAASAHHDKNTG
+413 YAASAHHDKAIG

-433 AELGLSKLIIEED
+433 AELGLSKLIIEDD
-446 LGNCVRS
+446 LGNRVRS

-460 MNKLMPMVQQ
+460 MNKHMPMVQK

-489 PFHERMEND
+489 PFHERMGND

-566 EAMDREKVGLYNF
+566 ETMDREKVGLYNF

-585 WLSREKM
+585 WLAREKM
-592 QFDYTYLPDSQT
+592 SFNYTYLPDRKSV
-604 LVVWLNQPVEDQ
+604 VVWINEPVEDIA
-616 SACIFAV
+616 ACIFAV
-623 DMQAGVSV
+623 DIQSGSTL
-631 EEAIFVNATGRQSR
+631 EEAIFVDEKGFQSKMQIKN
-645 LHIQPT
+645 IQK
-651 QEGRYLLRLNKD
+651 GRYLLSKLH

>member
-1 MRRIVVAIFIG
+1 MIGLVVATHG
-12 LIVRAQGLVAQ
+12 LMAQ

-30 IETMDSTIVLPVADI
+30 IEMVDSTIVLPVADI
-45 KRFAFDYINET
+45 KRFAFDYVNEDEK
-56 ATDTTY
+56 DTTEY
-62 ISMNDV
+62 ISLDDV
-68 VAHKRCILLDLSQQN
+68 VAQKQCVLLDLTQQN
-83 AHNEEEGEH
+83 AHDEESGEH
-92 SRNVYSAQYLLN
+92 SRNVYSAQYLMN
-104 LAGMPYA
+104 LAGIPYT
-111 IATNLTE
+111 IATNVQE
-118 ALAQANMIV
+118 AIAKANMIV
-127 CASPFKQSTM
+127 CASPFKQSTL
-137 TSAEIQALKKWV
+137 TVSEIQLLQQWI

-164 SHLCDLFGMESVVY
+164 NHLCALFGMDSVMY
-178 SKERRNFTWHE
+178 SKERKTFTWRDE
-189 DYLQEQELAYFNEPE
+189 YLAEKELEYFNEAE
-204 ERTVSLGRARNM
+204 ERTVSLGKARNT
-216 TVESIKTYGYKPTTA
+216 TVESIKTYGYQPTTA
-231 EAMAYFDSTNV
+231 ETMAYFDDTNM
-242 AAVLRHRI
+242 AAVLRNCI
-250 GAGTIYT
+250 GKGVIYT

-269 QLGKNTAAT
+269 QLGKNTTAS

-295 FRSLFAKNN
+295 FRSLHGKIN

-347 LSAHYF
+347 MSAHYF
-353 LTVHYFRDQGYLSDF
+353 LTVHYFRDAGYLSDF

-383 GHTVGSHSVCHFPD
+383 GHTVGSHSICHFPD
-397 FSNTD
+397 FSKTE
-402 LFPATVVTKEA
+402 LFPATVVTKDA
-413 YAASAHHDKNTG
+413 YEVSAHHDKTTG
-425 ITQGGSTW
+425 VTQGGSTW

-446 LGNCVRS
+446 LGNHVRS

-460 MNKLMPMVQQ
+460 MNKNVPLVQQ
-470 AVGYTF
+470 AVGYAF

-498 WTGAQG
+498 WAGAQG

-515 INANPMTDTA
+515 INAHPMTDSA

-531 IWLKVLEKLQGN
+531 IWLKVLEKLQRN

-585 WLSREKM
+585 WLAREKM
-592 QFDYTYLPDSQT
+592 VFDYTYLHDSKSI
-604 LVVWLNQPVEDQ
+604 VVWVNEQIEEET
-616 SACIFAV
+616 ACVFAV
-623 DMQAGVSV
+623 DVQSGVAV
-631 EEAIFVNATGRQSR
+631 ENAFFVDEKGLQSK
-645 LHIQPT
+645 LQIKKM
-651 QEGRYLLRLNKD
+651 QEGRYLLVK

>member
-1 MRRIVVAIFIG
+1 MRRIVIAIFIS
-12 LIVRAQGLVAQ
+12 LIISAQGLLAQ

-30 IETMDSTIVLPVADI
+30 IETIDSTIVLPVADI
-45 KRFAFDYINET
+45 KRFSFDYINEN
-56 ATDTTY
+56 AQDTTY

-68 VAHKRCILLDLSQQN
+68 VAHKRCVLLDLSQQN
-83 AHNEEEGEH
+83 AHNEETGEH
-92 SRNVYSAQYLLN
+92 SRNVYSAQYLIN
-104 LAGMPYA
+104 LAGIPYMTTTNIVDA
-111 IATNLTE
+111 IAH
-118 ALAQANMIV
+118 ASMIV
-127 CASPFKQSTM
+127 CASPFKQSTLS
-137 TSAEIQALKKWV
+137 TSEIQLLKKWI

-155 VAPAITNTN
+155 VAPAITNAN
-164 SHLCDLFGMESVVY
+164 SYLCDLFRLESVAY
-178 SKERRNFTWHE
+178 SKERRTFTWRE
-189 DYLQEQELAYFNEPE
+189 EYLKEKELAYFDEPE
-204 ERTVSLGRARNM
+204 ERTVSLGKARN
-216 TVESIKTYGYKPTTA
+216 TTAESIKTYGYQPTTA

-269 QLGKNTAAT
+269 QLGKNTTAT

-283 GFEPSADIYAFF
+283 GFEPSADVYAFF
-295 FRSLFAKNN
+295 LRSLHAKIN

-347 LSAHYF
+347 MSAHYF

-368 YNAETKPKAQRLLVD
+368 YNAETKPKARRLLED
-383 GHTVGSHSVCHFPD
+383 GHTVGSHSICHFPD
-397 FSNTD
+397 FSNTA

-413 YAASAHHDKNTG
+413 YAASAHHDKMIG

-433 AELGLSKLIIEED
+433 AELGLSKIIIEED
-446 LGNCVRS
+446 LGNRVRS

-460 MNKLMPMVQQ
+460 MNKLIPMVQQ

-498 WTGAQG
+498 WSGAQG

-515 INANPMTDTA
+515 INANPMTDSA

-566 EAMDREKVGLYNF
+566 ETMDRNKVGLYNF

-585 WLSREKM
+585 WLAREKM
-592 QFDYTYLPDSQT
+592 SFDYAYSPDNKSV
-604 LVVWLNQPVEDQ
+604 VVWANEPIADTA
-616 SACIFAV
+616 ACIFAV
-623 DMQAGVSV
+623 DIQSDIAI
-631 EEAIFVNATGRQSR
+631 EEAIFVDATGQQSK
-645 LHIQPT
+645 LQIQKM
-651 QEGRYLLRLNKD
+651 QEGRYLIQK

>member
-1 MRRIVVAIFIG
+1 MRKVIAILCF
-12 LIVRAQGLVAQ
+12 LILGIYWLLAQ

-30 IETMDSTIVLPVADI
+30 IEMVDSTIILPVANI
-45 KRFAFDYINET
+45 QRFAFDYVNEDERDMT
-56 ATDTTY
+56 EY
-62 ISMNDV
+62 ISMDDV
-68 VAHKRCILLDLSQQN
+68 VAQKRCVLLDLTQQN
-83 AHNEEEGEH
+83 AHNEESGEH

-104 LAGMPYA
+104 LAGIPYT
-111 IATNLTE
+111 IATNVQD
-118 ALAQANMIV
+118 AIAQADMIV
-127 CASPFKQSTM
+127 CASPFKQGTLTPS
-137 TSAEIQALKKWV
+137 EILLLQQWI
-149 EQGGVF
+149 ESGGVF

-164 SHLCDLFGMESVVY
+164 NHLCALFGVESVVY
-178 SKERRNFTWHE
+178 SKDRRTFTWRDE
-189 DYLQEQELAYFNEPE
+189 YLAEKELEYFNEVE
-204 ERTVSLGRARNM
+204 ERTVSLGKARNI
-216 TVESIKTYGYKPTTA
+216 TAESIKTYGYQPTTA
-231 EAMAYFDSTNV
+231 EAMAYFDDTNM
-242 AAVLRHRI
+242 AAVLRNRI
-250 GAGTIYT
+250 GKGMIYT

-269 QLGKNTAAT
+269 QLGKNTTAA

-283 GFEPSADIYAFF
+283 GFEPSADVYAFF
-295 FRSLFAKNN
+295 FRSLYAKIN

-353 LTVHYFRDQGYLSDF
+353 LTVHYFRDAGYLSDF

-383 GHTVGSHSVCHFPD
+383 GHTVGSHSICHFPD
-397 FSNTD
+397 FSKTE

-413 YAASAHHDKNTG
+413 YAASAHHDKSTG
-425 ITQGGSTW
+425 VTQGGSTW
-433 AELGLSKLIIEED
+433 AEVGLSKLIIEED
-446 LGNCVRS
+446 LGNRVRS

-460 MNKLMPMVQQ
+460 MNKNIPLVQQ
-470 AVGYTF
+470 AVGYNF

-498 WTGAQG
+498 WAGAQG

-515 INANPMTDTA
+515 INANPMTDSA

-531 IWLKVLEKLQGN
+531 IWLKVLEKLQRN

-559 FAMRQLV
+559 FALRQLV

-585 WLSREKM
+585 WLAREKM
-592 QFDYTYLPDSQT
+592 VFDYTYLPDSKSI
-604 LVVWLNQPVEDQ
+604 VVWVNEPIEEET
-616 SACIFAV
+616 ACVFAV
-623 DMQAGVSV
+623 DVQSGVAV
-631 EEAIFVNATGRQSR
+631 ENAIFVDEKGLQSK
-645 LHIQPT
+645 LQIKKM
-651 QEGRYLLRLNKD
+651 QEGRYLLSK

>member
-1 MRRIVVAIFIG
+1 
-12 LIVRAQGLVAQ
+12 
-23 QWTEIMR
+23 MR
-30 IETMDSTIVLPVADI
+30 IEMVDSTIILPVADI
-45 KRFAFDYINET
+45 QHFAFDYVNE
-56 ATDTTY
+56 AEQDTTVY
-62 ISMNDV
+62 IPWDDL
-68 VAHKRCILLDLSQQN
+68 VAQKRCVLLDLSQQN
-83 AHNEEEGEH
+83 AHNEETGEH
-92 SRNVYSAQYLLN
+92 SRNVYSAQYLIN
-104 LAGMPYA
+104 LAGIPYMTTTNIVDA
-111 IATNLTE
+111 IAH
-118 ALAQANMIV
+118 ASMIV
-127 CASPFKQSTM
+127 CASPFKQSTLS
-137 TSAEIQALKKWV
+137 TSEIQLLKKWI

-155 VAPAITNTN
+155 VAPAITNAD
-164 SHLCDLFGMESVVY
+164 SYLCDLFGLESVAY
-178 SKERRNFTWHE
+178 SKERRTFTWRE
-189 DYLQEQELAYFNEPE
+189 EYLKEKELAYFDEPE
-204 ERTVSLGRARNM
+204 ERTVSLGKARN
-216 TVESIKTYGYKPTTA
+216 TTAESIKTYGYQPTTA

-269 QLGKNTAAT
+269 QLGKNTTAT

-283 GFEPSADIYAFF
+283 GFEPSADVYAFF
-295 FRSLFAKNN
+295 FRSLHAKIN

-347 LSAHYF
+347 MSAHYF

-368 YNAETKPKAQRLLVD
+368 YNAETKPKARRLLED
-383 GHTVGSHSVCHFPD
+383 GHTVGSHSICHFPD
-397 FSNTD
+397 FSDTA

-413 YAASAHHDKNTG
+413 YAASAHHDKMIG

-433 AELGLSKLIIEED
+433 AELGLSKIIIEED
-446 LGNCVRS
+446 LGNRVRS

-498 WTGAQG
+498 WAGAQG

-515 INANPMTDTA
+515 INANPMTDSA

-531 IWLKVLEKLQGN
+531 IWLNVLEKLQRN

-566 EAMDREKVGLYNF
+566 ETMDRNKVGLYNF

-585 WLSREKM
+585 WLAREKM
-592 QFDYTYLPDSQT
+592 SFDYTYSPDNKSV
-604 LVVWLNQPVEDQ
+604 VVWANEPIADTA
-616 SACIFAV
+616 ACIFAV
-623 DMQAGVSV
+623 DIQSDIAI
-631 EEAIFVNATGRQSR
+631 EEAIFVDATGQQFK
-645 LHIQPT
+645 LQIQKM
-651 QEGRYLLRLNKD
+651 QEGRYLIQK

>member
-1 MRRIVVAIFIG
+1 MRKVIAILCF
-12 LIVRAQGLVAQ
+12 LILGIYWLLAQ

-30 IETMDSTIVLPVADI
+30 IEMVDSTIILPVANI
-45 KRFAFDYINET
+45 QRFAFDYVNEDERDMT
-56 ATDTTY
+56 EY
-62 ISMNDV
+62 ISMDDV
-68 VAHKRCILLDLSQQN
+68 VAQKRCVLLDLTQQN
-83 AHNEEEGEH
+83 AHNEESGEH

-104 LAGMPYA
+104 LAGIPYT
-111 IATNLTE
+111 IATNVQD
-118 ALAQANMIV
+118 AIAQADMIV
-127 CASPFKQSTM
+127 CASPFKQSTL
-137 TSAEIQALKKWV
+137 TPSEILLLQQWI
-149 EQGGVF
+149 ESGGVF

-164 SHLCDLFGMESVVY
+164 NHLCALFGVESVVY
-178 SKERRNFTWHE
+178 SKDRRTFTWRDE
-189 DYLQEQELAYFNEPE
+189 YLAEKELEYFNEVE
-204 ERTVSLGRARNM
+204 ERTVSLGKARNI
-216 TVESIKTYGYKPTTA
+216 TAESIKTYGYQPTTA
-231 EAMAYFDSTNV
+231 EAMAYFDDTNV
-242 AAVLRHRI
+242 AAVLRNRK
-250 GAGTIYT
+250 GKGTIYT

-269 QLGKNTAAT
+269 QLGKNTTAT

-283 GFEPSADIYAFF
+283 GFEPSADVYAFF
-295 FRSLFAKNN
+295 LRSLHAKIN

-353 LTVHYFRDQGYLSDF
+353 LTVHYFRDAGYLSDF

-383 GHTVGSHSVCHFPD
+383 GHTVGSHSICHFPD
-397 FSNTD
+397 FSKTE

-413 YAASAHHDKNTG
+413 YAASAHHDKTTG
-425 ITQGGSTW
+425 VTQGGSTW
-433 AELGLSKLIIEED
+433 AEVGLSKLIIEED
-446 LGNCVRS
+446 LGNRVRS

-460 MNKLMPMVQQ
+460 MNKNIPLVQQ
-470 AVGYTF
+470 AVGYNF

-498 WTGAQG
+498 WAGAQG

-515 INANPMTDTA
+515 INANPMTDSA

-531 IWLKVLEKLQGN
+531 IWLKVLEKLQRN

-585 WLSREKM
+585 WLAREKM
-592 QFDYTYLPDSQT
+592 VFDYTYLPDSKSI
-604 LVVWLNQPVEDQ
+604 VVWVNEPIEEET
-616 SACIFAV
+616 ACVFAV
-623 DMQAGVSV
+623 DVQSGVVV
-631 EEAIFVNATGRQSR
+631 ENAVFVDEKGLQSK
-645 LHIQPT
+645 LQIKKM
-651 QEGRYLLRLNKD
+651 QEGRYLLSK

>member
-1 MRRIVVAIFIG
+1 MC
-12 LIVRAQGLVAQ
+12 LIVGFHWLQAQ

-30 IETMDSTIVLPVADI
+30 IEMVDSTIVLPVADI
-45 KRFAFDYINET
+45 QRFAFDYVNEAEQDST
-56 ATDTTY
+56 VYVPWD
-62 ISMNDV
+62 DL
-68 VAHKRCILLDLSQQN
+68 VAQKRCVLLDLTQQN
-83 AHNEEEGEH
+83 AHNEEAGEH
-92 SRNVYSAQYLLN
+92 SRNVYSAQYLIN
-104 LAGMPYA
+104 LAGIPYMTTTNIVDA
-111 IATNLTE
+111 IAH
-118 ALAQANMIV
+118 ANMIV
-127 CASPFKQSTM
+127 CASPFKQSTL
-137 TSAEIQALKKWV
+137 TAFEIQLLKNWIK
-149 EQGGVF
+149 QGGVF

-164 SHLCDLFGMESVVY
+164 SHLCDLFGLESVAY
-178 SKERRNFTWHE
+178 SKDRRTFSWRE
-189 DYLQEQELAYFNEPE
+189 EYLKEKELAYFDEPE
-204 ERTVSLGRARNM
+204 ERTVSLGKARN
-216 TVESIKTYGYKPTTA
+216 TTAESIKTYGYQPTTA

-269 QLGKNTAAT
+269 QLGKNTTAT

-295 FRSLFAKNN
+295 FRSLFAKIN
-304 PVSVWKYTIPQGY
+304 PISVWKYTIPQGY

-332 YDEMYWVSEYEKSLG
+332 YDEMYWLSEYEKSLG
-347 LSAHYF
+347 VSAHYF
-353 LTVHYFRDQGYLSDF
+353 LTVHYFRDAGYLSDF
-368 YNAETKPKAQRLLVD
+368 YNEDTRPKAQRLLVD

-413 YAASAHHDKNTG
+413 YAVSAHHDKKTG

-433 AELGLSKLIIEED
+433 AELGLSKRIIEED
-446 LGNCVRS
+446 LGNRVRS

-531 IWLKVLEKLQGN
+531 IWLKVLEKLQRN

-566 EAMDREKVGLYNF
+566 GAMDRDKVGLYNF

-585 WLSREKM
+585 WLAREKM
-592 QFDYTYLPDSQT
+592 SFDYTYLPDRKS
-604 LVVWLNQPVEDQ
+604 VVIWVNEPIEDAA
-616 SACIFAV
+616 ACIFAV
-623 DMQAGVSV
+623 DVQTDIAI
-631 EEAIFVNATGRQSR
+631 EEAIFVDAMGRQSK
-645 LHIQPT
+645 LQIQKK
-651 QEGRYLLRLNKD
+651 QERRYLLLK

>member
-1 MRRIVVAIFIG
+1 MIGLVVATHG
-12 LIVRAQGLVAQ
+12 LMAQ

-30 IETMDSTIVLPVADI
+30 IEMVDSTIVLPVADI
-45 KRFAFDYINET
+45 KRFAFDYVNEDEK
-56 ATDTTY
+56 DTTEY
-62 ISMNDV
+62 ISLDDV
-68 VAHKRCILLDLSQQN
+68 VAQKQCVLLDLTQQN
-83 AHNEEEGEH
+83 AHDEESGEH
-92 SRNVYSAQYLLN
+92 SRNVYSAQYLMN
-104 LAGMPYA
+104 LAGIPYT
-111 IATNLTE
+111 IATNVQE
-118 ALAQANMIV
+118 AIAKANMIV
-127 CASPFKQSTM
+127 CASPFKQSTL
-137 TSAEIQALKKWV
+137 TVSEIQLLQQWI

-164 SHLCDLFGMESVVY
+164 NHLCALFGMDSVMY
-178 SKERRNFTWHE
+178 SKERKTFTWRDE
-189 DYLQEQELAYFNEPE
+189 YLAEKELEYFNEAE
-204 ERTVSLGRARNM
+204 ERTVSLGKARNT
-216 TVESIKTYGYKPTTA
+216 TVESIKTYGYQPTTA
-231 EAMAYFDSTNV
+231 ETMAYFDDTNM
-242 AAVLRHRI
+242 AAVLRNRI
-250 GAGTIYT
+250 GKGVIYT

-269 QLGKNTAAT
+269 QLGKNTTAA

-295 FRSLFAKNN
+295 FRSLHGKIN

-347 LSAHYF
+347 MSAHYF
-353 LTVHYFRDQGYLSDF
+353 LTVHYFRDAGYLSDF

-383 GHTVGSHSVCHFPD
+383 GHTVGSHSICHFPD
-397 FSNTD
+397 FSKTE
-402 LFPATVVTKEA
+402 LFPATVVTKDA
-413 YAASAHHDKNTG
+413 YEVSAHHDKTTG
-425 ITQGGSTW
+425 VTQGGSTW

-446 LGNCVRS
+446 LGNHVRS

-460 MNKLMPMVQQ
+460 MNKNVPLVQQ
-470 AVGYTF
+470 AVGYAF

-498 WTGAQG
+498 WAGAQG

-515 INANPMTDTA
+515 INAHPMTDSA

-531 IWLKVLEKLQGN
+531 IWLKVLEKLQRN

-585 WLSREKM
+585 WLAREKM
-592 QFDYTYLPDSQT
+592 VFDYTYLHDSKSI
-604 LVVWLNQPVEDQ
+604 VVWVNEQIEEET
-616 SACIFAV
+616 ACVFAV
-623 DMQAGVSV
+623 DVQSGVAV
-631 EEAIFVNATGRQSR
+631 ENAFFVDKKGLQSK
-645 LHIQPT
+645 LQIKKM
-651 QEGRYLLRLNKD
+651 QEGRYLLVK

>member
-1 MRRIVVAIFIG
+1 MIRKSISIVLC
-12 LIVRAQGLVAQ
+12 LIVGFHWLLAQ

-30 IETMDSTIVLPVADI
+30 IEMVDSTIVLPVADI
-45 KRFAFDYINET
+45 QRFAFDYVNEAEQDST
-56 ATDTTY
+56 VYVPWD
-62 ISMNDV
+62 DL
-68 VAHKRCILLDLSQQN
+68 VAQKRCVLLDLTQQN
-83 AHNEEEGEH
+83 AHNEEAGEH
-92 SRNVYSAQYLLN
+92 SRNVYSAQYLIN
-104 LAGMPYA
+104 LAGIPYMTTTNIVDA
-111 IATNLTE
+111 IAH
-118 ALAQANMIV
+118 ANMIV
-127 CASPFKQSTM
+127 CASPFKQSTL
-137 TSAEIQALKKWV
+137 TAFEIQLLKNWIK
-149 EQGGVF
+149 QGGVF

-164 SHLCDLFGMESVVY
+164 SHLCDLFGLESVAY
-178 SKERRNFTWHE
+178 SKERRTFTWRE
-189 DYLQEQELAYFNEPE
+189 EYLKEKELAYFDEPE
-204 ERTVSLGRARNM
+204 ERTISLGKARN
-216 TVESIKTYGYKPTTA
+216 TTAESIKTYGYQPTTA

-269 QLGKNTAAT
+269 QLGKNTTAT

-295 FRSLFAKNN
+295 FRSLFAKIN
-304 PVSVWKYTIPQGY
+304 PISVWKYTIPQGY

-332 YDEMYWVSEYEKSLG
+332 YDEMYWLSEYEKSLG
-347 LSAHYF
+347 VSAHYF
-353 LTVHYFRDQGYLSDF
+353 LTVHYFRDAGYLSDF
-368 YNAETKPKAQRLLVD
+368 YNEDTRPKAQRLLVD

-413 YAASAHHDKNTG
+413 YAVSAHHDKKTG

-433 AELGLSKLIIEED
+433 AELGLSKRIIEED
-446 LGNCVRS
+446 LGNRVRS

-515 INANPMTDTA
+515 INANPMTDSA

-531 IWLKVLEKLQGN
+531 IWLKVLEKLQRN

-566 EAMDREKVGLYNF
+566 GAMDRDKVGLYNF

-585 WLSREKM
+585 WLAREKM
-592 QFDYTYLPDSQT
+592 SFDYTYLPDRKS
-604 LVVWLNQPVEDQ
+604 VVIWVNEPIEDAA
-616 SACIFAV
+616 ACIFAV
-623 DMQAGVSV
+623 DVQTDIAI
-631 EEAIFVNATGRQSR
+631 EEAIFVDAMGRQSK
-645 LHIQPT
+645 LQIQKK
-651 QEGRYLLRLNKD
+651 QERRYLLLK

>member
-1 MRRIVVAIFIG
+1 MIGLVVATHG
-12 LIVRAQGLVAQ
+12 LMAQ

-30 IETMDSTIVLPVADI
+30 IEMVDSTIVLPVADI
-45 KRFAFDYINET
+45 KRFAFDYVNEDEK
-56 ATDTTY
+56 DTTEY
-62 ISMNDV
+62 ISLDDV
-68 VAHKRCILLDLSQQN
+68 VAQKQCVLLDLTQQN
-83 AHNEEEGEH
+83 AQDEESGEH
-92 SRNVYSAQYLLN
+92 SRNVYSAQYLMN
-104 LAGMPYA
+104 LAGIPYT
-111 IATNLTE
+111 IATNVQE
-118 ALAQANMIV
+118 AIAKANMIV
-127 CASPFKQSTM
+127 CASPFKQSTL
-137 TSAEIQALKKWV
+137 TVSEIQLLQQWI

-164 SHLCDLFGMESVVY
+164 NHLCALFGMDSVMY
-178 SKERRNFTWHE
+178 SKERKTFTWRDE
-189 DYLQEQELAYFNEPE
+189 YLAEKELEYFNEAE
-204 ERTVSLGRARNM
+204 ERTVSLGKARNT
-216 TVESIKTYGYKPTTA
+216 TVESIKTYGYQPTTA
-231 EAMAYFDSTNV
+231 ETMAYFDDTNM
-242 AAVLRHRI
+242 AAVLRNRI
-250 GAGTIYT
+250 GKGVIYT

-269 QLGKNTAAT
+269 QLGKNTTAA

-295 FRSLFAKNN
+295 FRSLHGKIN

-347 LSAHYF
+347 MSAHYF
-353 LTVHYFRDQGYLSDF
+353 LTVHYFRDAGYLSDF

-383 GHTVGSHSVCHFPD
+383 GHTVGSHSICHFPD
-397 FSNTD
+397 FSKTE
-402 LFPATVVTKEA
+402 LFPATVVTKDA
-413 YAASAHHDKNTG
+413 YEVSAHHDKTTG
-425 ITQGGSTW
+425 VTQGGSTW

-446 LGNCVRS
+446 LGNHVRS

-460 MNKLMPMVQQ
+460 MNKNVPLVQQ
-470 AVGYTF
+470 AVGYAF

-498 WTGAQG
+498 WAGAQG

-515 INANPMTDTA
+515 INAHPMTDSA

-531 IWLKVLEKLQGN
+531 IWLKVLEKLQRN

-585 WLSREKM
+585 WLAREKM
-592 QFDYTYLPDSQT
+592 VFDYTYLHDSKSI
-604 LVVWLNQPVEDQ
+604 VVWVNEQIEEET
-616 SACIFAV
+616 ACVFAV
-623 DMQAGVSV
+623 DVQSGVAV
-631 EEAIFVNATGRQSR
+631 ENAFFVDKKGLQSK
-645 LHIQPT
+645 LQIKKM
-651 QEGRYLLRLNKD
+651 QEGRYLLVK

>member
-1 MRRIVVAIFIG
+1 MC
-12 LIVRAQGLVAQ
+12 LIVGFHWLLAQ

-30 IETMDSTIVLPVADI
+30 IEMVDSTIVLPVADI
-45 KRFAFDYINET
+45 QRFAFDYVNEAEQDST
-56 ATDTTY
+56 VYVPWD
-62 ISMNDV
+62 DL
-68 VAHKRCILLDLSQQN
+68 VAQKRCVLLDLTQQN
-83 AHNEEEGEH
+83 AHNEEAGEH
-92 SRNVYSAQYLLN
+92 SRNVYSAQYLIN
-104 LAGMPYA
+104 LAGIPYMTTTNIVDA
-111 IATNLTE
+111 IAH
-118 ALAQANMIV
+118 ANMIV
-127 CASPFKQSTM
+127 CASPFKQSTL
-137 TSAEIQALKKWV
+137 TAFEIQLLKNWIK
-149 EQGGVF
+149 QGGVF

-164 SHLCDLFGMESVVY
+164 SHLCDLFGLESVAY
-178 SKERRNFTWHE
+178 SKERRTFTWRE
-189 DYLQEQELAYFNEPE
+189 EYLKEKELAYFDEPE
-204 ERTVSLGRARNM
+204 ERTISLGKARN
-216 TVESIKTYGYKPTTA
+216 TTAESIKTYGYQPTTA

-269 QLGKNTAAT
+269 QLGKNTTAT

-295 FRSLFAKNN
+295 FRSLFAKIN
-304 PVSVWKYTIPQGY
+304 PISVWKYTIPQGY

-332 YDEMYWVSEYEKSLG
+332 YDEMYWLSEYEKSLG
-347 LSAHYF
+347 VSAHYF
-353 LTVHYFRDQGYLSDF
+353 LTVHYFRDAGYLSDF
-368 YNAETKPKAQRLLVD
+368 YNEDTRPKAQRLLVD

-413 YAASAHHDKNTG
+413 YAVSAHHDKKTG

-433 AELGLSKLIIEED
+433 AELGLSKRIIEED
-446 LGNCVRS
+446 LGNRVRS

-515 INANPMTDTA
+515 INANPMTDSA

-531 IWLKVLEKLQGN
+531 IWLKVLEKLQRN

-566 EAMDREKVGLYNF
+566 GAMDRDKVGLYNF

-585 WLSREKM
+585 WLAREKM
-592 QFDYTYLPDSQT
+592 SFDYTYLPDRKS
-604 LVVWLNQPVEDQ
+604 VVIWVNEPIEDAA
-616 SACIFAV
+616 ACIFAV
-623 DMQAGVSV
+623 DVQTDIAI
-631 EEAIFVNATGRQSR
+631 EEAIFVDAMGRQSK
-645 LHIQPT
+645 LQIQKK
-651 QEGRYLLRLNKD
+651 QERRYLLLK

>member
-1 MRRIVVAIFIG
+1 MC
-12 LIVRAQGLVAQ
+12 LIVGFHWLQAQ

-30 IETMDSTIVLPVADI
+30 IEMVDSTIVLPVVDI
-45 KRFAFDYINET
+45 QRFAFDYVNEAEQDST
-56 ATDTTY
+56 VYVPWD
-62 ISMNDV
+62 DL
-68 VAHKRCILLDLSQQN
+68 VAQKRCVLLDLTQQN
-83 AHNEEEGEH
+83 AHNEEAGEH
-92 SRNVYSAQYLLN
+92 SRNVYSAQYLIN
-104 LAGMPYA
+104 LAGIPYMTTTNIVDA
-111 IATNLTE
+111 IAH
-118 ALAQANMIV
+118 ANMIV
-127 CASPFKQSTM
+127 CASPFKQSTL
-137 TSAEIQALKKWV
+137 TASEIQLLKNWI

-164 SHLCDLFGMESVVY
+164 SHLCDLFGLESVAY
-178 SKERRNFTWHE
+178 SKDRRTFSWRE
-189 DYLQEQELAYFNEPE
+189 EYLKEKELAYFDEPE
-204 ERTVSLGRARNM
+204 ERTVSLGKARN
-216 TVESIKTYGYKPTTA
+216 TTAESIKTYGYQPTTA

-269 QLGKNTAAT
+269 QLGKNTTAT

-295 FRSLFAKNN
+295 FRSLFAKIN
-304 PVSVWKYTIPQGY
+304 PISVWKYTIPQGY

-332 YDEMYWVSEYEKSLG
+332 YDEMYWLSEYEKSLG
-347 LSAHYF
+347 VSAHYF
-353 LTVHYFRDQGYLSDF
+353 LTVHYFRDAGYLSDF
-368 YNAETKPKAQRLLVD
+368 YNEDTRPKAQRLLVD

-413 YAASAHHDKNTG
+413 YAVSAHHDKKTR

-433 AELGLSKLIIEED
+433 AELGLSKRIIEED
-446 LGNCVRS
+446 LGNRVRS

-515 INANPMTDTA
+515 INANPMTDSA

-531 IWLKVLEKLQGN
+531 IWLKVLEKLQRN

-566 EAMDREKVGLYNF
+566 GAMDRDKVGLYNF

-585 WLSREKM
+585 WLAREKM
-592 QFDYTYLPDSQT
+592 SFDYTYLPDRKS
-604 LVVWLNQPVEDQ
+604 VVIWVNEPIEDAA
-616 SACIFAV
+616 ACIFAV
-623 DMQAGVSV
+623 DVQTDIAI
-631 EEAIFVNATGRQSR
+631 EEAIFVDAMGRQSK
-645 LHIQPT
+645 LQIQKK
-651 QEGRYLLRLNKD
+651 QERRYLLLK